1 MPALTVLK
9 FRIKAPNLKEEEGT
23 ILKTYDCLV
32 IFPPTVTGL
41 DTKNAFEELVK
52 KCGGQIL
59 NRIEMGK
66 RFLGYPVK
74 KLKEGY
80 LAAFDVQL
88 DPAQMGELRRS
99 LDLSEEILKYTIV
112 IKEKS
117 KAAKKLSTPVEKR

>member
-1 MPALTVLK
+1 M
-9 FRIKAPNLKEEEGT
+9 
-23 ILKTYDCLV
+23 KTYDCLV
-32 IFPPTVTGL
+32 IFPPTVSGL

-52 KCGGQIL
+52 KNGGQIL

-74 KLKEGY
+74 KSKEGY
-80 LAAFDVQL
+80 LAAFDVEL
-88 DPAQMGELRRS
+88 EPGQMGELRRS

-117 KAAKKLSTPVEKR
+117 KAAKKLSAPVEKR